1 MLVKGAPVF
10 NDYVVSVDDWLPKGH
25 QAINYM

>member
-10 NDYVVSVDDWLPKGH
+10 NECVGSVDDWQPKGH